1 MTERL
6 KSCEATRVNAQS
18 LETSWGW
25 RPRKMRYE
33 VQAVRTPASSS
44 VSKIVGTSGARWC
57 SFMLKIVSTSW
68 RLRPNLRDAENDEP
82 YST

>member
-6 KSCEATRVNAQS
+6 KSCDATRVSAQS
-18 LETSWGW
+18 RDTSCSW
-25 RPRKMRYE
+25 RPRKMRYD

-44 VSKIVGTSGARWC
+44 VSKIVGTSADRCWE
-57 SFMLKIVSTSW
+57 FMLKIVSTSW

>member
-6 KSCEATRVNAQS
+6 NSCDATRVSAQS
-18 LETSWGW
+18 RETSCAW
-25 RPRKMRYE
+25 RPRKMRYD

-44 VSKIVGTSGARWC
+44 VSKIVGTSGARC
-57 SFMLKIVSTSW
+57 SEFMLKIVSTSW